1 MQTQTIKALA
11 FAQLSM
17 SNIQEFK
24 EIFKDLK
31 SNREE
36 FWTNTTNFIRLLEIL
51 QIIKAEKQI
60 KLSIL

>member
-36 FWTNTTNFIRLLEIL
+36 FLDKYDKFYSFTRDLTDN
-51 QIIKAEKQI
+51 
-60 KLSIL
+60 